1 MVATIE
7 EGQKQERSHAV
18 GEALGAIVQAKAAVK
33 AYEREDLTGRLEAA
47 RERLEDPAFHVLVVG
62 EFKQGKS
69 SLINALLNA
78 PVCPVDDDIATSA
91 PTAVSWSEQ
100 PTAAVLYR
108 AADEPADADGERPEP
123 ERETIDFD
131 RVHEYV
137 TEAANP
143 ENERRVHSVEV
154 GIPRQLLADGL
165 VLVDTPG
172 VGGLG
177 SAHSSITIGAL
188 LMADAVIFVSDA
200 SQEFSGPELD
210 FLKTARSMCPNLLC
224 VMTKTDFYPEWRKI
238 KELDEGHLKDARVKT
253 VILPISSTLRMQ
265 AVESDDQELN
275 EESGFPAFVAYLQR
289 EVIANADALTVK
301 AACNDILGV
310 VDQLAGQF
318 QAERKGLQ
326 DPEQAAE
333 MMRKLESA
341 KEQADRL
348 RGQAAKWQQTLGDG
362 VGDLQGDV
370 DFDLRAR
377 IRTIMQESDEAIEAT
392 DPADAWEEFEP
403 WLYRRVGE
411 DIANNYQFLQMR
423 GRELSQRVAEHFAV
437 DEEQVALEFSVG
449 DPIQLVDQVGV
460 EAEIDVQVMT
470 HRQAMWTGVRGGYV
484 GVIMLSMLGGM
495 VGLALGPLLPVAAG
509 LVLGRKALKDE
520 KERQLGMRRSQA
532 KNAVRKYVDE
542 VQFQVTKDSRDTLR
556 RIQRQLRDH
565 YTARAEELM
574 RSVTE
579 TLNAAQKNAQ
589 GDQVSRQKRLK
600 DVSAELE
607 RVQKLRQ
614 SVRKVANEA
623 LANQAVPNEALAPPS

>member
-33 AYEREDLTGRLEAA
+33 AYEREDLTGRLDGA

-69 SLINALLNA
+69 SLVNALLNA

-91 PTAVSWSEQ
+91 PTAVKWSEQ
-100 PTAAVLYR
+100 PSAEVLYR
-108 AADEPADADGERPEP
+108 PPDEPGDGERPEP
-123 ERETIDFD
+123 EREKIDFD

-137 TEAANP
+137 TEGANP

-188 LMADAVIFVSDA
+188 PMADAVIFVSDA

-210 FLKTARSMCPNLLC
+210 FLKTARSMCPNLVC
-224 VMTKTDFYPEWRKI
+224 VLTKTDFYPEWRKI
-238 KELDEGHLKDARVKT
+238 KELDEGHLNDAGVKM
-253 VILPISSTLRMQ
+253 VILPISSTLRAQ
-265 AVESDDQELN
+265 ALESDDQELN
-275 EESGFPAFVAYLQR
+275 EESGFPAMVGYLQR

-301 AACNDILGV
+301 AACNDVIGV
-310 VDQLAGQF
+310 VDQLVAQF
-318 QAERKGLQ
+318 SAERKALA
-326 DPEQAAE
+326 DPEEAAE
-333 MMRKLESA
+333 VMRKLELA

-362 VGDLQGDV
+362 VADLQNDI
-370 DFDLRAR
+370 DHDLRAR
-377 IRTIMQESDEAIEAT
+377 IRRIMQESDEVIEET
-392 DPADAWEEFEP
+392 DPADTWEEFEP

-411 DIANNYQFLQMR
+411 DIANNYQFLQLR
-423 GRELSQRVAEHFAV
+423 ARELGQRVAEHFAV
-437 DEEQVALEFSVG
+437 DEEQVALEFTVG
-449 DPIQLVDQVGV
+449 DPVQLVDQVGV
-460 EAEIDVQVMT
+460 EAEIDVEVMGAG
-470 HRQAMWTGVRGGYV
+470 QKLWTGVRGGYM

-495 VGLALGPLLPVAAG
+495 IGLALGPLLPVAAG
-509 LVLGRKALKDE
+509 LVLGRKSLRDE
-520 KERQLGMRRSQA
+520 KERQLAMRRNQA
-532 KNAVRKYVDE
+532 KNAMRKYVDE
-542 VQFQVTKDSRDTLR
+542 VQFQLAKDSRDTLR
-556 RIQRQLRDH
+556 RVNRQLRDH
-565 YTARAEELM
+565 YAARAEELM

-579 TLNAAQKNAQ
+579 TLNAAAQNAK
-589 GDQVSRQKRLK
+589 GDQATRQKRLS
-600 DVSAELE
+600 DVSAELD
-607 RVQKLRQ
+607 RVKKLRQ
-614 SVRKVANEA
+614 NVRKVANEA
-623 LANQAVPNEALAPPS
+623 AAPAP

>member
-18 GEALGAIVQAKAAVK
+18 GEALGAIVQAKTAVK
-33 AYEREDLTGRLEAA
+33 AYGREDLTSRLEGA

-69 SLINALLNA
+69 SLVNALLNA

-91 PTAVSWSEQ
+91 PTAVRWSER
-100 PTAAVLYR
+100 PSAEVLYR
-108 AADEPADADGERPEP
+108 PPEDTGEGERPEP
-123 ERETIDFD
+123 EREKIDFD
-131 RVHEYV
+131 RVHEFV
-137 TEAANP
+137 TEGPNP

-188 LMADAVIFVSDA
+188 PMADAVIFVSDA

-224 VMTKTDFYPEWRKI
+224 VLTKTDFYPEWRKI

-253 VILPISSTLRMQ
+253 VILPISSTLRAQ
-265 AVESDDQELN
+265 ALEADDQELN
-275 EESGFPAFVAYLQR
+275 DESGFPAMVGYLQR

-301 AACNDILGV
+301 AACNDIIGV
-310 VDQLAGQF
+310 VDQLAAQF
-318 QAERKGLQ
+318 SAERKALQ
-326 DPEQAAE
+326 NPEQAAE
-333 MMRKLESA
+333 VMRKLELA

-362 VGDLQGDV
+362 IADLQNDV
-370 DFDLRAR
+370 DHDLRAR
-377 IRTIMQESDEAIEAT
+377 VRRVMQESDEVIEET
-392 DPADAWEEFEP
+392 DPADTWVEFEP
-403 WLYRRVGE
+403 WLYRRMGE
-411 DIANNYQFLQMR
+411 DIANNYQLLQLR
-423 GRELSQRVAEHFAV
+423 ARELSQRVAEHFAA
-437 DEEQVALEFSVG
+437 DEEQVALEFTVG
-449 DPIQLVDQVGV
+449 DPVQLVDQVGV
-460 EAEIDVQVMT
+460 AAEIDVDVMGAG
-470 HRQAMWTGVRGGYV
+470 QKLWTGVRGGYM

-495 VGLALGPLLPVAAG
+495 IGLAIGPLLPVAAG
-509 LVLGRKALKDE
+509 LVLGRKSVRDE
-520 KERQLGMRRSQA
+520 KERQLAMRRNQA
-532 KNAVRKYVDE
+532 KNAMRKYIDE
-542 VQFQVTKDSRDTLR
+542 VQFQLAKDSRDTLR
-556 RIQRQLRDH
+556 RVQRQLRDH
-565 YTARAEELM
+565 YAARAEELM

-579 TLNAAQKNAQ
+579 TLTAAQQNAK
-589 GDQVSRQKRLK
+589 GDAASRAKRLK

-607 RVQKLRQ
+607 RIQKLRQ
-614 SVRKVANEA
+614 NVRKVAKEA
-623 LANQAVPNEALAPPS
+623 DAPAPTPAS

>member
-1 MVATIE
+1 MTETVEASE
-7 EGQKQERSHAV
+7 KQERSYAV

-33 AYEREDLTGRLEAA
+33 AYQREDLTGRLEAA
-47 RERLEDPAFHVLVVG
+47 RQRLEDPAFHVLVVG

-69 SLINALLNA
+69 SLVNALLNA

-91 PTAVSWSEQ
+91 PTAVRWSEQ
-100 PTAAVLYR
+100 PAAAVLYR
-108 AADEPADADGERPEP
+108 PPDDAGDGEQPAP
-123 ERETIDFD
+123 EREKIAFD

-137 TEAANP
+137 TEGANP

-188 LMADAVIFVSDA
+188 PMADAVIFVSDA

-224 VMTKTDFYPEWRKI
+224 VLTKTDFYPEWRKI
-238 KELDEGHLKDARVKT
+238 KELDEGHLKDAGVKA
-253 VILPISSTLRMQ
+253 VILPISSTLRTQ

-275 EESGFPAFVAYLQR
+275 EESGFPAMVAYLQQ
-289 EVIANADALTVK
+289 EVIANAEALTVK
-301 AACNDILGV
+301 TACNDIVGV
-310 VDQLAGQF
+310 VDQLIAQF
-318 QAERKGLQ
+318 NAERQGLQ

-362 VGDLQGDV
+362 VADLQGDV
-370 DFDLRAR
+370 DHDLRTR
-377 IRTIMQESDEAIEAT
+377 IRRIMQESDEAIEAT
-392 DPADAWEEFEP
+392 DPADTWEEFEP

-411 DIANNYQFLQMR
+411 DIANNYQYLQLR
-423 GRELSQRVAEHFAV
+423 AQELSQRVAEHFAA
-437 DEEQVALEFSVG
+437 DEEQVALEFMVG
-449 DPIQLVDQVGV
+449 DPIQLVDQVAV
-460 EAEIDVQVMT
+460 EAQIEVEVMGT
-470 HRQAMWTGVRGGYV
+470 GAKLWTGVRGGYM
-484 GVIMLSMLGGM
+484 GVIMFSMLGGM
-495 VGLALGPLLPVAAG
+495 MGIALGPLLPVAAG
-509 LVLGRKALKDE
+509 LVLGRKSLRDE
-520 KERQLGMRRSQA
+520 KERQLTMRRNQA
-532 KNAVRKYVDE
+532 KNAMRKYVDE
-542 VQFQVTKDSRDTLR
+542 VQFQMSKDSRDTLR
-556 RIQRQLRDH
+556 TVNRQLRDH
-565 YTARAEELM
+565 YMARAEELM

-579 TLNAAQKNAQ
+579 TLNAAQQNAK
-589 GDQVSRQKRLK
+589 GDHETRQKRLR

-607 RVQKLRQ
+607 RVQKLRR

-623 LANQAVPNEALAPPS
+623 AAPAP

>member
-7 EGQKQERSHAV
+7 EGQKQERSPAV

-47 RERLEDPAFHVLVVG
+47 REKLEDPAFHVLVVG

-123 ERETIDFD
+123 EREKIDFD

-137 TEAANP
+137 TEGANP

-188 LMADAVIFVSDA
+188 PMADAVIFVSDA

-224 VMTKTDFYPEWRKI
+224 VLTKTDFYPEWRKI

-253 VILPISSTLRMQ
+253 VILPISSTLRAQ
-265 AVESDDQELN
+265 AVEADDQELN
-275 EESGFPAFVAYLQR
+275 DESGFPAMVGYLQR

-301 AACNDILGV
+301 AACNDIIGV
-310 VDQLAGQF
+310 VDQLAAQF
-318 QAERKGLQ
+318 TAELKSLQ

-333 MMRKLESA
+333 VMRQLESA

-362 VGDLQGDV
+362 VADLQGDV
-370 DFDLRAR
+370 DHDLRTR
-377 IRTIMQESDEAIEAT
+377 IRRIMQESDEVIEAT
-392 DPADAWEEFEP
+392 DPADTWEEFEP

-411 DIANNYQFLQMR
+411 DIANNYQYLQLR
-423 GRELSQRVAEHFAV
+423 AQELSRRVAEHFAA
-437 DEEQVALEFSVG
+437 DEEQVALEFTVG

-460 EAEIDVQVMT
+460 EAQIEVEVMGAG
-470 HRQAMWTGVRGGYV
+470 QKLWTGVRGGYM
-484 GVIMLSMLGGM
+484 GVIMFSMLGGM
-495 VGLALGPLLPVAAG
+495 IGLALGPLLPVAAG
-509 LVLGRKALKDE
+509 LVLGRKSLRDE
-520 KERQLGMRRSQA
+520 KERQLAMRRNQA
-532 KNAVRKYVDE
+532 KNAMRKYIDE
-542 VQFQVTKDSRDTLR
+542 VQFQLAKDSRDTLR
-556 RIQRQLRDH
+556 RVNRQLRDH
-565 YTARAEELM
+565 YMARAEELM

-579 TLNAAQKNAQ
+579 TLNAAQQNAK
-589 GDQVSRQKRLK
+589 GDAATRQKRLK
-600 DVSAELE
+600 DVSAELD
-607 RVQKLRQ
+607 RVKKLRQ
-614 SVRKVANEA
+614 NVRKVATEA
-623 LANQAVPNEALAPPS
+623 AAPAP

>member
-18 GEALGAIVQAKAAVK
+18 GEALGAIVQAKAAVR
-33 AYEREDLTGRLEAA
+33 AYKREDLTGRLEGA

-91 PTAVSWSEQ
+91 PTAVRWSEQ
-100 PTAAVLYR
+100 PSAEVLYR
-108 AADEPADADGERPEP
+108 PPETTGDEERAEP
-123 ERETIDFD
+123 EREKIDFD

-137 TEAANP
+137 TEGANP
-143 ENERRVHSVEV
+143 ENERRVHSVDV

-188 LMADAVIFVSDA
+188 PMADAVIFVSDA

-210 FLKTARSMCPNLLC
+210 FLKTARSMCPNLVC
-224 VMTKTDFYPEWRKI
+224 VLTKTDFYPEWRKI
-238 KELDEGHLKDARVKT
+238 KELDESHLKDAGVKT
-253 VILPISSTLRMQ
+253 VILPISSTLRTQ
-265 AVESDDQELN
+265 ALESDDQELN
-275 EESGFPAFVAYLQR
+275 TESGFPAMVEYLQR

-301 AACNDILGV
+301 AACNDIIGV
-310 VDQLAGQF
+310 VDQLAAQF

-326 DPEQAAE
+326 DPDQAAE

-362 VGDLQGDV
+362 IADLSGDIDH
-370 DFDLRAR
+370 DLRTR
-377 IRTIMQESDEAIEAT
+377 IRRIMQESDEVIDET
-392 DPADAWEEFEP
+392 DPADTWEEFEP
-403 WLYRRVGE
+403 WLYRRAGE
-411 DIANNYQFLQMR
+411 DIANNYQFLQLR
-423 GRELSQRVAEHFAV
+423 ARELSQQVAEHFAV
-437 DEEQVALEFSVG
+437 DEEQVALEFTVG

-460 EAEIDVQVMT
+460 QAEIDVEVMNR
-470 HRQAMWTGVRGGYV
+470 RQAVWTGVRGGYV

-495 VGLALGPLLPVAAG
+495 IGLALGPLLPVAAG
-509 LVLGRKALKDE
+509 LVLGRKSLRDE
-520 KERQLGMRRSQA
+520 KERQLMMRRNQA
-532 KNAVRKYVDE
+532 KNAVRKYMDE

-556 RIQRQLRDH
+556 RVQRQLRDH

-579 TLNAAQKNAQ
+579 TLSAAQKNAQ
-589 GDQVSRQKRLK
+589 SDQATRQKRLK
-600 DVSAELE
+600 DVSAELD
-607 RVQKLRQ
+607 RIKKLRQ
-614 SVRKVANEA
+614 NVRKVANEA
-623 LANQAVPNEALAPPS
+623 AATTT